1 MSGRLS
7 RGDGVAFSASLMH
20 EAQTRVLIFYF
31 VKNDPCAFSLWA
43 AAGSSRK
50 KNQRSK
56 NQTPSWERTFT
67 PVHLRILSRCPSHA
81 SNVSSFYP
89 GLCGPG
95 LRNSGQ
101 GALIPSD
108 ARLFKKVNGFEEEES
123 MKRTAHQPEGGDA
136 SLPQDVNGLA
146 LTVFSCGGVPTSEQ
160 IRGIRRQIAGR
171 LPALCFCQVPT
182 FLNPGA
188 ICHHH
193 PSEGRRCL
201 WSFSSLLSLLQRG
214 SFERA
219 NNQNKASTVTSDM
232 LGFI

>member
-1 MSGRLS
+1 MCFLTLGCCWL
-7 RGDGVAFSASLMH
+7 FQ
-20 EAQTRVLIFYF
+20 E
-31 VKNDPCAFSLWA
+31 
-43 AAGSSRK
+43 

-67 PVHLRILSRCPSHA
+67 PVHLRILSRFPSYA

-136 SLPQDVNGLA
+136 SLPQDMNGLA

-219 NNQNKASTVTSDM
+219 NNQNKASTVTSDT